1 MADSV
6 EEEQP
11 QTPSNPNTGREEHQD
26 PSKVQDEE
34 NDVVEDEDDEEEEED
49 DDDEEEQEPPPK
61 PLSRESQL
69 RAHKSKMDNLFH
81 RMQNEKVP
89 LRVHDVLIKG
99 NTRTKDSLIE
109 AELEGLKKATTLQ
122 GLLEAAGI
130 ANARLQQLEIFDSV
144 RVTLDSGPPELPGTA
159 NVIVDVVETGS
170 PLSGDLGAYMK
181 TTVRCLLL
189 CFFRVLMFVLRLG
202 FSFF

>member
-1 MADSV
+1 MAESV
-6 EEEQP
+6 EEAEP
-11 QTPSNPNTGREEHQD
+11 QTQPNPNTSRDEHQD
-26 PSKVQDEE
+26 PSNVQDEE
-34 NDVVEDEDDEEEEED
+34 NDIVEDEDEDEEEDE
-49 DDDEEEQEPPPK
+49 DDEEEQEPPPN
-61 PLSRESQL
+61 PLSREFQL
-69 RAHKSKMDNLFH
+69 RAHKSKMEDLFR
-81 RMQNEKVP
+81 RMQTEKVP

-159 NVIVDVVETGS
+159 NVIVDVVETSS
-170 PLSGDLGAYMK
+170 PLSGDLGAYTK
-181 TTVRCLLL
+181 TTVRCLML
-189 CFFRVLMFVLRLG
+189 CF
-202 FSFF
+202 

>member
-1 MADSV
+1 MADSAD
-6 EEEQP
+6 EEPP
-11 QTPSNPNTGREEHQD
+11 QIPPNPNTDREEHQD
-26 PSKVQDEE
+26 PSNVQDEE
-34 NDVVEDEDDEEEEED
+34 NDVVDDEEEEED
-49 DDDEEEQEPPPK
+49 DEDEEEQEPPRK
-61 PLSRESQL
+61 PLSRESQI
-69 RAHKSKMDNLFH
+69 RAHKSKMDNLFR
-81 RMQNEKVP
+81 RMQSEKVP

-130 ANARLQQLEIFDSV
+130 ANARLQQLEIFESV

-159 NVIVDVVETGS
+159 NVIVDVVETSS

-189 CFFRVLMFVLRLG
+189 CF
-202 FSFF
+202 